1 MAVWMLF
8 IPRYDAGDY
17 GDNDNDYD
25 DDADDT
31 DDDDSDDDNE
41 NDDNFIPRS
50 PEFLVTQGRL
60 EEAKTSLQWFRGG
73 AGADVE
79 KELKEIENTVDD
91 RRRAGVIP
99 VSKLVTQAR
108 CVEHRDDSDNDDDD
122 ARYVKPLG
130 IVLVLMALQQL
141 SGINYILGYSTLIM
155 EVIDLPEKKTF
166 TYHYMSN
173 CLSFL
178 KKFFRRLFDSHD
190 SHSLQSAGSSLG
202 ECVSTMLLG
211 TVQVL
216 GSVAT
221 TFLIDKFGRKILL
234 IISEVFICISMLGV
248 AVFFLLYEQCGECSE
263 RSGNNTT
270 TTTTTT
276 VLPELMI
283 SKSTVDNLGFLPLVS
298 LMLIID
304 NDDDDDDDRSVLC
317 CS

>member
-25 DDADDT
+25 DDVA
-31 DDDDSDDDNE
+31 DDDND

-99 VSKLVTQAR
+99 VGKLVTQAR
-108 CVEHRDDSDNDDDD
+108 CVEHRDNSDNDDD

-155 EVIDLPEKKTF
+155 EVINLPEKKTY
-166 TYHYMSN
+166 TYHYISN

-202 ECVSTMLLG
+202 ECVSTMLLGTVQVMMMMMMIMLMIMLLG

-263 RSGNNTT
+263 GSGNNTT

-298 LMLIID
+298 HV
-304 NDDDDDDDRSVLC
+304 NY
-317 CS
+317 